1 MKKKKTGQKKF
12 YGNSAAAK
20 SAAFVRKRRT
30 VAGSGEILTGVLE
43 KHPKGFGFVRQE
55 EGGDIFIARSNMLG
69 AMNGDLVEAD
79 LLPPYLWTRSKE
91 GIVTK
96 ILQRNTVEV
105 VGTFQKNKK
114 FGFVV
119 ADDKKM
125 QDDIFIK
132 KDFFRSAERRQSGG
146 KDYAVPR

>member
-1 MKKKKTGQKKF
+1 MRKKKTFHKH
-12 YGNSAAAK
+12 A
-20 SAAFVRKRRT
+20 
-30 VAGSGEILTGVLE
+30 AGSGEIITGIIE

-55 EGGDIFIARSNMLG
+55 EGGDIFIGRSNMLG

-125 QDDIFIK
+125 QD
-132 KDFFRSAERRQSGG
+132 AANRQE
-146 KDYAVPR
+146 D